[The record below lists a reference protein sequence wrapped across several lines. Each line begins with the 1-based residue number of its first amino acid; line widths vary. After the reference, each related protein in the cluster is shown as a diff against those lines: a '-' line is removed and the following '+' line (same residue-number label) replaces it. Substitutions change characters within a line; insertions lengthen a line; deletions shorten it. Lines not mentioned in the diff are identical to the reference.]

1 MTATTRFIEDA
12 IKGEYNGTSL
22 VRKGCWTGINT
33 WRHNLGSMNDEL
45 HFMAMLLDTLAWQ
58 AVGKTRGWTEDLPS
72 GKPSTIGWQH
82 EWHRFIDALA
92 DGKDIEEA
100 LQAIE

>member
-12 IKGEYNGTSL
+12 IKGGWDRDEIRWYFDENGGWDEVPDL
-22 VRKGCWTGINT
+22 V
-33 WRHNLGSMNDEL
+33 
-45 HFMAMLLDTLAWQ
+45 FLDPLAWQ

-92 DGKDIEEA
+92 DGKDIEKA
-100 LQAIE
+100 LQVIE